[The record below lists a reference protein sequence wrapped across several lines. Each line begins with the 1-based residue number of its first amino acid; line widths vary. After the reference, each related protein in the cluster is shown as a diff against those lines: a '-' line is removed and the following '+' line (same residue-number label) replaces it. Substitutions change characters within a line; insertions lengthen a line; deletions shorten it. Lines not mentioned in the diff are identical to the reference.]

1 MSYGG
6 PGKAALPSM
15 TVREIGAPPEPVN
28 EGGAPESRNK
38 WRIWAPFA
46 AGRGLVSR
54 KADLHDARR
63 IEQKENP

>member
-28 EGGAPESRNK
+28 EGGPPESRGK
-38 WRIWAPFA
+38 RRIWAAFA
-46 AGRGLVSR
+46 AVRGLVSR
-54 KADLHDARR
+54 KAGLHDARR
-63 IEQKENP
+63 IDEKENP